1 MKRLAITF
9 GILCL
14 GVFAMF
20 IETDKKKKK
29 KRKEERLVSV
39 ELAGPHGETVLTGS
53 HGGKYYMKDDRKIY
67 IRHKD

>member
-9 GILCL
+9 GVLCL

-20 IETDKKKKK
+20 IEKDKKKKK
-29 KRKEERLVSV
+29 KEERLVSV

-53 HGGKYYMKDDRKIY
+53 HGGKYYIKDDRKIY
-67 IRHKD
+67 IRHKN